1 MNERPSR
8 WDRVVRTMYATAAVL
23 GSAAAL
29 VTAISQAPW

>member
-1 MNERPSR
+1 MPEGTSR
-8 WDRVVRTMYATAAVL
+8 WDRIVRVMYATAAVL